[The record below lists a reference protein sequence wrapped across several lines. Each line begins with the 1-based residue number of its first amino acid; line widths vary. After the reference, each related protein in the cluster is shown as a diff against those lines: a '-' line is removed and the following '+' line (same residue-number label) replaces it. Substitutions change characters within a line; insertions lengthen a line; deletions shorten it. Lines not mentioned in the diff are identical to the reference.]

1 MNNQIRETL
10 APLYPEVGPRPQPP
24 GVAIPR
30 VPLRGHLQNPLTGD
44 GVPGVQP
51 WPRPREQRVRSRV

>member
-1 MNNQIRETL
+1 MINQIRETL

-24 GVAIPR
+24 GVGVPR
-30 VPLRGHLQNPLTGD
+30 VTLRGHLQDPLTSD

-51 WPRPREQRVRSRV
+51 GPPPREQRIGRRV